1 MTKNPSE
8 QAQSQSQTQTN
19 AQFLKSLSAS
29 IAHEAKTP
37 LAGIKSACQII
48 KSNLDQTMELIDL
61 IGDSSS
67 RGLLVIDVILQNIR
81 DGKIDKSKFVDLSIS
96 EVLETTIASFLFE
109 NQKEKELLNVNYDN
123 DFIFKGDE
131 VLMSFVI
138 LNLLRN
144 ALCYKAKINIWF
156 DGDRR
161 CLYFKDSGVGIDEDK
176 LPHIFDDFF
185 TSNKKGGTGLGL
197 PFCRRVMKAFGGDI
211 SVKSEVG
218 KGTEFCLRF
227 E

>member
-1 MTKNPSE
+1 MPKQNPTS
-8 QAQSQSQTQTN
+8 QNSAQLQL
-19 AQFLKSLSAS
+19 LKSLSAS

-48 KSNLDQTMELIDL
+48 KINLDQTMELIDL

-81 DGKIDKSKFVDLSIS
+81 DGKIDQSGFVDLSIS

-109 NQKEKELLNVNYDN
+109 NQKEKELLNINYDN
-123 DFIFKGDE
+123 DFVFKGDE

-144 ALCYKAKINIWF
+144 ALCYKAKIDIWF
-156 DGDRR
+156 DGR
-161 CLYFKDSGVGIDEDK
+161 CLYFKDSGVGIPADK

-197 PFCRRVMKAFGGDI
+197 PFCRRVMKAFEGDI
-211 SVKSEVG
+211 SVKSETG

>member
-8 QAQSQSQTQTN
+8 QTQL
-19 AQFLKSLSAS
+19 QLLKSLSAS

-48 KSNLDQTMELIDL
+48 KNNLDQTMELIDL

-81 DGKIDKSKFVDLSIS
+81 GGKIDKSKFVDLSIS

-109 NQKEKELLNVNYDN
+109 NQKEKELLNINYDN
-123 DFIFKGDE
+123 DFVFKGDE

-144 ALCYKAKINIWF
+144 ALCYQAKINIWM
-156 DGDRR
+156 DLETRT
-161 CLYFKDSGVGIDEDK
+161 LHFKDSGVGIDEDK

-197 PFCRRVMKAFGGDI
+197 PFCKRVMTAFGGDI